1 MTDAERELMMAA
13 NTVLLSGKRQVEGER
28 ARLQAAVEALTGDLA
43 PALRLLRERAAD
55 LLAGRGDL
63 LALRAA
69 LMAYVQTVATTVR
82 AETPFLPS
90 RGVVRTS
97 AAVTAGLLED

>member
-43 PALRLLRERAAD
+43 PALRLLCERAAD

-63 LALRAA
+63 PGLRTA
-69 LMAYVQTVATTVR
+69 LMAYVQTVTETVR
-82 AETPFLPS
+82 AETPFRPS
-90 RGVVRTS
+90 RAVVRTS
-97 AAVTAGLLED
+97 AAVIAGLLED

>member
-13 NTVLLSGKRQVEGER
+13 NTVLLSGKRPVEGER
-28 ARLQAAVEALTGDLA
+28 ARLQAAVEALTGDLT

-63 LALRAA
+63 PTLRAA
-69 LMAYVQTVATTVR
+69 LMAYVQTVTKIER

-90 RGVVRTS
+90 RGVARTS